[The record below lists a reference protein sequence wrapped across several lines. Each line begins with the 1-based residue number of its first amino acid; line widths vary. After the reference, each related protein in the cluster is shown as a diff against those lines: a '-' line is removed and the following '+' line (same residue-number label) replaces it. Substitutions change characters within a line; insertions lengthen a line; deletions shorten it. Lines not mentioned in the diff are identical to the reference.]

1 MMDNNKKMVPRIRF
15 RGFEGNWKE
24 IILGEIAQRVT
35 EKNRD
40 NKYSDTFT
48 NSAEWGIVD
57 QNQYFDKQISNRKN
71 LSSYYV
77 VKPNDFVYNPR
88 ISKQAPYGPIRH
100 NGLDRIGVM
109 SPLYLVFRLFEADSL
124 YLEYYFKST
133 RWYKFMYK
141 NGDSGAR
148 ADRFAIKD
156 NVFFQMPIKLP
167 LRIEQRKVG
176 LLLKKIDH
184 LIVETDKV
192 VSDTRKLK
200 QLLLRNIF
208 DLVWRFEGFNDPW
221 EQRKLGKLVR
231 ELDKKVLGSL
241 NLPIA
246 TSSRSGLWLQK
257 DYFDRSDEKNQNTV
271 MFHLL
276 PKGFITYRHMSDDAK
291 FHFNQNNFSTDV
303 LVSKEYPVFSAIVPR
318 DQKFILYYLNNSSSF
333 AKFALEQKKG
343 GTRTRLYFKNLK
355 SFSLKVP
362 EKSQERQ
369 NIGDLFFEFDNL
381 IVANEKKL
389 DQLKQLKKYLMQNMF
404 V

>member
-1 MMDNNKKMVPRIRF
+1 MMDNDKKMVPRIRF
-15 RGFEGNWKE
+15 REFEGNWKK

-192 VSDTRKLK
+192 VSDTQKLK

-221 EQRKLGKLVR
+221 EQRKL
-231 ELDKKVLGSL
+231 
-241 NLPIA
+241 I
-246 TSSRSGLWLQK
+246 W
-257 DYFDRSDEKNQNTV
+257 Y
-271 MFHLL
+271 
-276 PKGFITYRHMSDDAK
+276 
-291 FHFNQNNFSTDV
+291 
-303 LVSKEYPVFSAIVPR
+303 
-318 DQKFILYYLNNSSSF
+318 
-333 AKFALEQKKG
+333 
-343 GTRTRLYFKNLK
+343 
-355 SFSLKVP
+355 
-362 EKSQERQ
+362 
-369 NIGDLFFEFDNL
+369 
-381 IVANEKKL
+381 
-389 DQLKQLKKYLMQNMF
+389 
-404 V
+404 